1 MPILLEQIERWGK
14 DKLLTMPYQ
23 PYITGVWYNK
33 DLWEKA
39 GLTDEDI
46 PETWQK
52 FLRVC
57 RKLKIS
63 DIGASPMDL

>member
-39 GLTDEDI
+39 GLTDEV
-46 PETWQK
+46 
-52 FLRVC
+52 F
-57 RKLKIS
+57 RKPGKSFSECAESLK
-63 DIGASPMDL
+63 